1 MATTDLQI
9 AQLCLPSWWM
19 LHQPECQHLWRFTD
33 FTTRGLFTEAVL
45 LTVTVK
51 GRGLMMERLFSHP
64 PRPTPLSANQK
75 ASTCWMGLLSV
86 GESGQCKWS
95 DSMQAIHRQENK
107 RQIIKKLKR
116 KHTVWW
122 ELVWNKK
129 TDTSLSPDWETVTSQ
144 NHLKDRN
151 ATMIQCTDYFCSS
164 TAKIHCC
171 FKRTLNWFCYYL
183 AVKYCD
189 GHFFTCFRHLTGGG
203 KYAWHMLIY

>member
-1 MATTDLQI
+1 MVDAAPAWMSTSLAFQILQPEVYSPRQSYWQWPSRGE
-9 AQLCLPSWWM
+9 ASWWRDSS
-19 LHQPECQHLWRFTD
+19 LIPPAPPHYQPIKKT
-33 FTTRGLFTEAVL
+33 
-45 LTVTVK
+45 
-51 GRGLMMERLFSHP
+51 
-64 PRPTPLSANQK
+64 
-75 ASTCWMGLLSV
+75 STCWMGLLSV

-95 DSMQAIHRQENK
+95 DSMQAIHLQENK

-122 ELVWNKK
+122 ELVSNKK

>member
-1 MATTDLQI
+1 MVDAAPAWMSTSLGFHRFYNPRFIHRGSLTDSDRQGERPHDGETLLSSSP
-9 AQLCLPSWWM
+9 APP
-19 LHQPECQHLWRFTD
+19 HYQPIKKT
-33 FTTRGLFTEAVL
+33 
-45 LTVTVK
+45 
-51 GRGLMMERLFSHP
+51 
-64 PRPTPLSANQK
+64 
-75 ASTCWMGLLSV
+75 STCWMGLLSV

-95 DSMQAIHRQENK
+95 DSMQAIHLQENK

-116 KHTVWW
+116 KHTVCW

-164 TAKIHCC
+164 TVKIHCC

-189 GHFFTCFRHLTGGG
+189 GHFFTCFWHLTGGG
-203 KYAWHMLIY
+203 GNMHDTC